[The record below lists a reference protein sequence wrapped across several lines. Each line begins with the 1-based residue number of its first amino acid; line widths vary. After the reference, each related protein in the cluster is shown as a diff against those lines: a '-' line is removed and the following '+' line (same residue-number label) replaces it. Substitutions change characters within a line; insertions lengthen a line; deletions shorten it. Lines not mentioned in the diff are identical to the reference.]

1 MTAATKTGLDR
12 INELFAERGAGKRA
26 AFMPYHAMGYPSR
39 AATLEI
45 IKALADSGADLF
57 EIGIPHSDP
66 LADGPTVQTA
76 TYKAITQGTTV
87 ADCLAMCREVR
98 QLGVTTPFVA
108 MTYYNPLFAYG
119 IQRFVDDAV
128 AAGIDGLIVPDLPP
142 EEADELI
149 AACRAAGLATVF
161 FIAPTS
167 TEARIKYVAE
177 RATGFIYLV
186 SVTGITGMRSELPPD
201 LTEFVQR
208 VRRHTKLPLAVGF
221 GIGTRAQAAAVA
233 QIADG
238 VIVGSA
244 VVRAAGSEDPVAA
257 VRALGAE
264 LAAGAHLA
272 QPA

>member
-1 MTAATKTGLDR
+1 MTGVER
-12 INELFAERGAGKRA
+12 INAVFANRAAGKKA
-26 AFMPYHAMGYPSR
+26 AFMPYQAMGYPTR

-45 IKALADSGADLF
+45 ITLLAEVGADLF

-76 TYKAITQGTTV
+76 TYTALTQGTTV
-87 ADCLAMCREVR
+87 ADCLAMCKELRAS
-98 QLGVTTPFVA
+98 GVTTPFCA

-119 IQRFVDDAV
+119 IERFVEDCV
-128 AAGIDGLIVPDLPP
+128 TSGIDGLIVPDLPP
-142 EEADELI
+142 EEADELLV
-149 AACRAAGLATVF
+149 ACRAAGIANVF
-161 FIAPTS
+161 LLAPTS
-167 TEARIKYVAE
+167 TESRIKFVAQH
-177 RATGFIYLV
+177 ATGFIYLV
-186 SVTGITGMRSELPPD
+186 SVTGITGARSELPPD
-201 LTEFVQR
+201 LSNFIQR

-221 GIGTRAQAAAVA
+221 GIGTGEQAAAVA

-244 VVRAAGSEDPVAA
+244 LVKAAGAADPLPAI
-257 VRALGAE
+257 RALGEE